1 MDYDHDKVDEI
12 TLALL
17 YLVSTEIGEGQ
28 GARAWKGWD
37 AATITR
43 LQEKG
48 WISDPSRKSM
58 TYTISPEG
66 FEKSKQLFFKH
77 FNERS
82 TDSYS

>member
-1 MDYDHDKVDEI
+1 MNYDQDKVDEL

-17 YLVSTEIGEGQ
+17 YLVSTEIEEGL

-58 TYTISPEG
+58 TYTVSPAG
-66 FEKSKQLFFKH
+66 FEKSKQLFLEYFSA
-77 FNERS
+77 EE
-82 TDSYS
+82 